1 VSIGGISVGEP
12 KEQTWSILEVVTGL
26 LPEDK
31 PRYLMGVGRPED
43 IVACVAEGV
52 DLFDCV
58 LPTRCGR
65 NGLAFTT
72 RGRVK
77 VRNMAHRADER
88 PLDPSCDCLACRRF
102 SRAYLRHLFQAGE
115 MLGLT
120 LLSLHNL
127 RYYMRLMAEMRRAIL
142 ERRFREFRKDF
153 TEVRTMSDE

>member
-1 VSIGGISVGEP
+1 LHHNVGG
-12 KEQTWSILEVVTGL
+12 
-26 LPEDK
+26 LPEDLQFELIEPLRDLFK
-31 PRYLMGVGRPED
+31 DEVRALGEQLGLPED
-43 IVACVAEGV
+43 IVACVAQGV

-77 VRNMAHRADER
+77 VRNTAHRADER
-88 PLDPSCDCLACRRF
+88 PLDPLCDCLACRRF

-127 RYYMRLMAEMRRAIL
+127 RYYMRLMADMRRAII
-142 ERRFREFRKDF
+142 ENRFRAFRRDF
-153 TEVRTMSDE
+153 QDARTTSDE